1 MLKTRLALLLIPAAA
16 FAAAGCEATKSANP
30 TSPSVAGAIAGVNI
44 SAPAPV
50 SPPQGTTIPA
60 KDQPVTLTVQ
70 NATTN
75 GQRPVTYR
83 FEVAA
88 DTDFSTKVATREG
101 IEPGS
106 EGKTSYRLPDA
117 LAADR
122 TYYWR
127 AKALDGANESSYS
140 QAVSFAVVTLA
151 ELQPPVP
158 ISPVSGATTSSRS
171 PEFKTRNAARSGPVG
186 AVSYT
191 FEIAEDQA
199 FSAMVAIVTMPEQ
212 ASETRFT
219 IAQELKASTKYY
231 WRVRAFDSNTA
242 SAWSLTQSFVTPA
255 AVVAPP
261 SPPPTTPP
269 SGGVCNSGNPDTIIK
284 CERAKYGYMSS
295 SQTLDFLKASA
306 KSLNRN
312 GISGSPFGILRK
324 GGGMSCGG
332 YACDIICAG
341 QGTSQRQYDV
351 LGDAEGA
358 QVAGWG
364 AAKVYPDIRV
374 DVCDIQ

>member
-1 MLKTRLALLLIPAAA
+1 
-16 FAAAGCEATKSANP
+16 
-30 TSPSVAGAIAGVNI
+30 
-44 SAPAPV
+44 
-50 SPPQGTTIPA
+50 
-60 KDQPVTLTVQ
+60 
-70 NATTN
+70 
-75 GQRPVTYR
+75 
-83 FEVAA
+83 
-88 DTDFSTKVATREG
+88 
-101 IEPGS
+101 
-106 EGKTSYRLPDA
+106 
-117 LAADR
+117 
-122 TYYWR
+122 
-127 AKALDGANESSYS
+127 
-140 QAVSFAVVTLA
+140 VTLA

-186 AVSYT
+186 AVNYT

-199 FSAMVAIVTMPEQ
+199 FSVMTAIVTMPEQ
-212 ASETRFT
+212 ASETKFT
-219 IAQELKASTKYY
+219 IAQQLKASTKYY

-261 SPPPTTPP
+261 PTTPPTTPP
-269 SGGVCNSGNPDTIIK
+269 SGGVCNSTNPDTIVK

-295 SQTLDFLKASA
+295 SQTLDFLRASA

-312 GISGSPFGILRK
+312 SISGAPFGLLRK
-324 GGGMSCGG
+324 SGGMSCGG

-341 QGTSQRQYDV
+341 QGNSQRQYDV

-364 AAKVYPDIRV
+364 DAKVYPNIRV